1 MNIEEIVKF
10 KNSLN
15 NLTLDELNK
24 KKAEFQDRIAK
35 MIMDS
40 DLTMQIAILEAK
52 NSLSSKT
59 KKWRSSIWIRMNG

>member
-15 NLTLDELNK
+15 NLSLEELNK
-24 KKAEFQDRIAK
+24 KKAELQDRIAK

-40 DLTMQIAILEAK
+40 DVTMQIAIIEAK
-52 NSLSSKT
+52 IQE
-59 KKWRSSIWIRMNG
+59 KKEEE

>member
-1 MNIEEIVKF
+1 MNIEKIVKF

-24 KKAEFQDRIAK
+24 KRAELQDRVAK

-40 DLTMQIAILEAK
+40 DLTMQIAIIEAK
-52 NSLSSKT
+52 IQE
-59 KKWRSSIWIRMNG
+59 KKEVE

>member
-1 MNIEEIVKF
+1 MNIENIVKF

-24 KKAEFQDRIAK
+24 KKAELQDRIAK

-52 NSLSSKT
+52 IQE
-59 KKWRSSIWIRMNG
+59 KKEEE

>member
-1 MNIEEIVKF
+1 MNIEKIVKF

-24 KKAEFQDRIAK
+24 KKAELQDRVAK

-52 NSLSSKT
+52 IQE
-59 KKWRSSIWIRMNG
+59 KKEEE

>member
-24 KKAEFQDRIAK
+24 KKAELQDRIAK

-52 NSLSSKT
+52 IQ
-59 KKWRSSIWIRMNG
+59 KKKEEK

>member
-52 NSLSSKT
+52 IQE
-59 KKWRSSIWIRMNG
+59 KKEEK

>member
-15 NLTLDELNK
+15 NLTLEELNQ
-24 KKAEFQDRIAK
+24 KKAELQDRVAK

-40 DLTMQIAILEAK
+40 DLTMQIAIIEAK
-52 NSLSSKT
+52 IQE
-59 KKWRSSIWIRMNG
+59 KKEEE

>member
-10 KNSLN
+10 KNSIN
-15 NLTLDELNK
+15 NLTLEELNQ
-24 KKAEFQDRIAK
+24 KKAELQDRIAK

-52 NSLSSKT
+52 IQE
-59 KKWRSSIWIRMNG
+59 KKEEE

>member
-10 KNSLN
+10 KHSLN
-15 NLTLDELNK
+15 NLSLEELNK
-24 KKAEFQDRIAK
+24 KKAELQDRIAK

-52 NSLSSKT
+52 IQE
-59 KKWRSSIWIRMNG
+59 KKEEE

>member
-15 NLTLDELNK
+15 NLSLEELNK
-24 KKAEFQDRIAK
+24 KKAELQDRIAK

-52 NSLSSKT
+52 IQEKEEE
-59 KKWRSSIWIRMNG
+59 K

>member
-15 NLTLDELNK
+15 NLSLEELNK
-24 KKAEFQDRIAK
+24 KKAELQDRIAK

-52 NSLSSKT
+52 IQE
-59 KKWRSSIWIRMNG
+59 KKEEK

>member
-1 MNIEEIVKF
+1 MNIEKIVKF

-24 KKAEFQDRIAK
+24 KRAELQDRVAK

-40 DLTMQIAILEAK
+40 DLTMQIAIIEAK
-52 NSLSSKT
+52 IQG
-59 KKWRSSIWIRMNG
+59 KKEEK

>member
-15 NLTLDELNK
+15 NLSLEELNK
-24 KKAEFQDRIAK
+24 KKAELQDRIAK

-40 DLTMQIAILEAK
+40 DLTMQVAILEAK
-52 NSLSSKT
+52 IQE
-59 KKWRSSIWIRMNG
+59 KKEEE

>member
-15 NLTLDELNK
+15 NLTLEELNQ
-24 KKAEFQDRIAK
+24 KKAELQDRIAK

-40 DLTMQIAILEAK
+40 DVTMQIAIIEAK
-52 NSLSSKT
+52 IQE
-59 KKWRSSIWIRMNG
+59 KKEEK

>member
-15 NLTLDELNK
+15 NLTLEELNQ
-24 KKAEFQDRIAK
+24 KKAELQDRIAK

-52 NSLSSKT
+52 IQE
-59 KKWRSSIWIRMNG
+59 KKEEE

>member
-15 NLTLDELNK
+15 KLTLDELNK
-24 KKAEFQDRIAK
+24 KKAELQDRIAK

-40 DLTMQIAILEAK
+40 DVTMQIAIVEAK
-52 NSLSSKT
+52 IQE
-59 KKWRSSIWIRMNG
+59 KKEEE

>member
-15 NLTLDELNK
+15 NLSLEELNK
-24 KKAEFQDRIAK
+24 KKAELQDRIAK

-40 DLTMQIAILEAK
+40 DVTMQIAILEAK
-52 NSLSSKT
+52 IQE
-59 KKWRSSIWIRMNG
+59 KKEEK

>member
-24 KKAEFQDRIAK
+24 KKAELQDRVAK

-40 DLTMQIAILEAK
+40 DLTMQIAIIEAK
-52 NSLSSKT
+52 IQE
-59 KKWRSSIWIRMNG
+59 KKEEE

>member
-15 NLTLDELNK
+15 NLSLEELNQ
-24 KKAEFQDRIAK
+24 KKAELQDRIAK

-40 DLTMQIAILEAK
+40 DLTMKIAILEAK
-52 NSLSSKT
+52 IQ
-59 KKWRSSIWIRMNG
+59 KKKEEE

>member
-10 KNSLN
+10 KHSLN
-15 NLTLDELNK
+15 NLNLEELNK
-24 KKAEFQDRIAK
+24 KKAELQDRVAK

-52 NSLSSKT
+52 IQE
-59 KKWRSSIWIRMNG
+59 KKEEE

>member
-15 NLTLDELNK
+15 NLSLEELNN
-24 KKAEFQDRIAK
+24 KKAELQDRIAK

-52 NSLSSKT
+52 IQ
-59 KKWRSSIWIRMNG
+59 KKKEEE

>member
-15 NLTLDELNK
+15 NLTLEELNQ
-24 KKAEFQDRIAK
+24 KKAELQDRIAK

-40 DLTMQIAILEAK
+40 DVTMQIAIIEAK
-52 NSLSSKT
+52 IQE
-59 KKWRSSIWIRMNG
+59 KKEVE

>member
-24 KKAEFQDRIAK
+24 KRAELQDRIAK

-40 DLTMQIAILEAK
+40 DLTMQIAIIEAK
-52 NSLSSKT
+52 IQE
-59 KKWRSSIWIRMNG
+59 KKEEE

>member
-1 MNIEEIVKF
+1 MDIEKIVKF

-24 KKAEFQDRIAK
+24 KRAELQDRVAK

-52 NSLSSKT
+52 IQE
-59 KKWRSSIWIRMNG
+59 KKEEE

>member
-15 NLTLDELNK
+15 NLTLEELDQ
-24 KKAEFQDRIAK
+24 KKAELQDRIAK

-40 DLTMQIAILEAK
+40 DAIMQIAIIEAK
-52 NSLSSKT
+52 IQE
-59 KKWRSSIWIRMNG
+59 KKEEE